1 VGVKGPRRT
10 VSLGAL
16 QTFRGKAGAGV
27 FPRLS
32 YSPSPDA
39 WQNTRWHV
47 EGRKYS
53 GQVRGLSQGR
63 WKRAEQLWAEEKQL
77 STLLA
82 TKVNSHVRLWGHLQT
97 CQNTVHVRI
106 HILILYTLLVDI
118 KALPRFAT

>member
-32 YSPSPDA
+32 YSPYPDA

-53 GQVRGLSQGR
+53 GQVRGLS
-63 WKRAEQLWAEEKQL
+63 
-77 STLLA
+77 
-82 TKVNSHVRLWGHLQT
+82 
-97 CQNTVHVRI
+97 
-106 HILILYTLLVDI
+106 
-118 KALPRFAT
+118 